1 MTDLFLSILAST
13 GLFVIFKYFQ
23 RHNINTLHA
32 IVINYFTAA
41 SVGYLSYS
49 GDVSVQGHLDAPW
62 IIGVF
67 ILGFLFISVFNV
79 MGLTSQRHGLSVASV
94 AGKMSVI
101 IPILFSVFFYR
112 ESLSTFQILGI
123 VLALVSVYLT
133 ATKAK
138 GSYIVS
144 HNLLLP
150 ILLFVGSGV
159 IDTFLKYLETTTVSK
174 NDVAVFSA
182 AIFIWA
188 GVLGLVFSLFLSK
201 NHKFSINLKT
211 VLGGITLGVVNYF
224 SLFYL
229 IRAFQYR
236 GMESAAVF
244 TINNVGIVGLTTVLG
259 LVLFQEKLSRSNWTG
274 IVLAA
279 IAIVMVSMF

>member
-49 GDVSVQGHLDAPW
+49 GDISIQAHFAAPW
-62 IIGVF
+62 IVGVF
-67 ILGFLFISVFNV
+67 ILGILFISVFNI

-94 AGKMSVI
+94 SGKMSVI
-101 IPILFSVFFYR
+101 IPILFSVLFYR
-112 ESLSTFQILGI
+112 ESLSGYQILGI
-123 VLALVSVYLT
+123 ILALISVYLT

-138 GSYIVS
+138 GSSIVS

-150 ILLFVGSGV
+150 VLLFFGSGI
-159 IDTFLKYLETTTVSK
+159 IDTFLKYLQSTTVSEE
-174 NDVAVFSA
+174 DVAIFSA
-182 AIFIWA
+182 AIFLWA
-188 GVLGLVFSLFLSK
+188 GVLGVFLSLYLSK
-201 NHKFSINLKT
+201 NEKSSIALKT
-211 VLGGITLGVVNYF
+211 IIGGITLGVVNYF

-229 IRAFQYR
+229 IRAFQYKS
-236 GMESAAVF
+236 MESAAVF

-259 LVLFQEKLSRSNWTG
+259 LLLFHEKLSRSNWTG

-279 IAIVMVSMF
+279 LAIVLVSMF

>member
-1 MTDLFLSILAST
+1 LTDLFLSILAST

-23 RHNINTLHA
+23 RHSINTLHA

-41 SVGYLSYS
+41 SVGYLTHS
-49 GDVSVQGHLDAPW
+49 GDVTIQGHLNAPW
-62 IIGVF
+62 ITGVF

-112 ESLSTFQILGI
+112 ESLSIFQILGI

-133 ATKAK
+133 ATKAE

-159 IDTFLKYLETTTVSK
+159 IDTFLKYLETTTVSE

-182 AIFIWA
+182 AIFLWA
-188 GVLGLVFSLFLSK
+188 GVLGLVLSLFLSK

-259 LVLFQEKLSRSNWTG
+259 LALFQEKLSRSNWTG

-279 IAIVMVSMF
+279 LAIVMVSMF